1 MIFLSCLM
9 VLGGRESREILILTI
24 ILIPVMLK
32 WVEIWYGWPIGP
44 MEYEIVL
51 HHVWRTISVDVNI
64 NLIQQKV
71 LGVFRQVFL
80 VSFHSFFV
88 KSTFSVT
95 FDLVILG
102 KLLLKISEK
111 WLSTEKL
118 NPFLTIIAPV
128 WTIFANIN
136 KARWTKKLFI

>member
-1 MIFLSCLM
+1 
-9 VLGGRESREILILTI
+9 
-24 ILIPVMLK
+24 MLK

-102 KLLLKISEK
+102 KLLLKISENDYPQK
-111 WLSTEKL
+111 NQIPFWQLLLLYE
-118 NPFLTIIAPV
+118 PFLPT
-128 WTIFANIN
+128 
-136 KARWTKKLFI
+136 

>member
-64 NLIQQKV
+64 NLIQKKV

-80 VSFHSFFV
+80 VSFHSVLCEKHFFSYFWPSYIKKITLKNLRKMMIHRKI
-88 KSTFSVT
+88 KSL
-95 FDLVILG
+95 FDNYC
-102 KLLLKISEK
+102 SC
-111 WLSTEKL
+111 L
-118 NPFLTIIAPV
+118 NHFCQH
-128 WTIFANIN
+128 
-136 KARWTKKLFI
+136 K